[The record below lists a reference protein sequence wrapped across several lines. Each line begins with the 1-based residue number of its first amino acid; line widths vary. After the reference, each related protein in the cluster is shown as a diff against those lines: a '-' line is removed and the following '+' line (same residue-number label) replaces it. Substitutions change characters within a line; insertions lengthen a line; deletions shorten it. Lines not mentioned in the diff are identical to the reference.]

1 MSTKPCPQC
10 GSVVPAQ
17 ARFCGQC
24 GRTFN
29 AEAAPNPAARTVPT
43 TVDEA
48 TADPPPVEPAPAP
61 RPHAGVATMFGHAA
75 VAPGA
80 APVAGAAPLAVPG
93 AAPALGMDP
102 LGAAPTPRRPAA
114 PTALGPAVAP
124 PPATFA
130 KTTFDPSP
138 YGAAQAAPESV
149 AVSQRPT
156 VVAPPPEA
164 ETKPVLAQTL
174 ADPQVAERARE
185 ILALAEAV
193 KPTPVTPGP
202 SANDPPAPRPAP
214 ALGKTML
221 LGGEA
226 PAAVAVPEP
235 APAIDTSPL
244 SKSVVAPS
252 AGALLAPAGSVQ
264 SAPNASPAAIA
275 GPAPAPAPA
284 ATAAQ
289 ALGAPG
295 SDKQTMFGMPAVGLP
310 APVAQP
316 TPPAAIPPAFKT
328 MLGVALP
335 GIAPTHEKPPAQP
348 APAQRAGTLL
358 GVAAPGIA
366 PSAAQ
371 VHPAHPAHR
380 FEPPAAPAPPIVP
393 APAPLVVEPL
403 PEAPRVPKKK
413 GIPAV
418 AVVGIVFVLVAI
430 IGTGAALVILR
441 AGAPLSAQP
450 QLDETGKES
459 LRIRCESCPDG
470 TVISLGAS
478 SSKVDG
484 AATILPLPAPL
495 SIGDNDLEMTIDR
508 PPPGRDETVKV
519 HVPVAYRVKADLST
533 LTVAPAAIT
542 VRVEALA
549 GTEVT
554 VDGKPVALDASGKG
568 WHAIDVSSEVEGPSD
583 DQKTIDKK
591 VPFTIKAKGAAAPE
605 NGQLVVRTGVAP
617 LLLDAPG
624 RELYTDRPTGNIAGQ
639 VKPGGT
645 VLVDG
650 QNVAVDAQGRFG
662 VRVELPADGEK
673 TLTIVANAPP
683 LAPRTVRSKLVRV
696 ASLDAA
702 AKTIDAKSP
711 LTFDA
716 YGSDPA
722 SKVGQLATVDG
733 EIQEIRVGQGH
744 TVMAVEDKKTCTAS
758 KGACV
763 VRVVHGEEI
772 KAARGDSVRAYG
784 RIEGTAT
791 LNGQTIPDLEGAL
804 VLTKAAKK

>member
-1 MSTKPCPQC
+1 M
-10 GSVVPAQ
+10 
-17 ARFCGQC
+17 
-24 GRTFN
+24 
-29 AEAAPNPAARTVPT
+29 
-43 TVDEA
+43 
-48 TADPPPVEPAPAP
+48 DPP
-61 RPHAGVATMFGHAA
+61 
-75 VAPGA
+75 
-80 APVAGAAPLAVPG
+80 
-93 AAPALGMDP
+93 
-102 LGAAPTPRRPAA
+102 GAAPTPRRPAA
-114 PTALGPAVAP
+114 PTALGPAVAS

-130 KTTFDPSP
+130 KTTFDPAP
-138 YGAAQAAPESV
+138 YGAAQAGPEST

-156 VVAPPPEA
+156 VVVPPPEA
-164 ETKPVLAQTL
+164 ETKPVLAQTI

-185 ILALAEAV
+185 IRELALAEAA
-193 KPTPVTPGP
+193 KPNPETPGP
-202 SANDPPAPRPAP
+202 TAKDAAPRPAP
-214 ALGKTML
+214 AFGKTMV

-226 PAAVAVPEP
+226 PAAVPAPAP

-244 SKSVVAPS
+244 SKSVLAPT
-252 AGALLAPAGSVQ
+252 GALPASAGSVQ
-264 SAPNASPAAIA
+264 SAPVGSPALQVAPVPV
-275 GPAPAPAPA
+275 PAP

-310 APVAQP
+310 APAPQP
-316 TPPAAIPPAFKT
+316 PPAAAIPPAFKT

-366 PSAAQ
+366 PSAAH
-371 VHPAHPAHR
+371 VPPAYAAPR
-380 FEPPAAPAPPIVP
+380 FEPPAAPAPPVVP
-393 APAPLVVEPL
+393 APPPLVVEPL

-418 AVVGIVFVLVAI
+418 AVVGIVFALVAI
-430 IGTGAALVILR
+430 IGTVAALVILR

-478 SSKVDG
+478 SSKVEG
-484 AATILPLPAPL
+484 AATLLPLPAPL

-519 HVPVAYRVKADLST
+519 HVPVAYRVKADLSS

-554 VDGKPVALDASGKG
+554 VDGKPVVLDASGKG

-583 DQKTIDKK
+583 DQKTIDKQI
-591 VPFTIKAKGAAAPE
+591 PFTIKAKGAAAPE

-617 LLLDAPG
+617 LHLDAPG

-673 TLTIVANAPP
+673 TLTLVANAPP

-716 YGSDPA
+716 YGSDPG
-722 SKVGQLATVDG
+722 SKVGQLAMVDG
-733 EIQEIRVGQGH
+733 EVQDVRVGQGH
-744 TVMAVEDKKTCTAS
+744 TVMAVEDKKSCTAK

-772 KAARGDSVRAYG
+772 KVARGDSVRAYG
-784 RIEGTAT
+784 RIQGTAT
-791 LNGQTIPDLEGAL
+791 LNGQMIPDLEGAL

>member
-24 GRTFN
+24 GRTFDVG
-29 AEAAPNPAARTVPT
+29 AAPNPAPRTVPT

-48 TADPPPVEPAPAP
+48 TADPPPVEPAPPPP
-61 RPHAGVATMFGHAA
+61 RAHAGIATMFGHAA

-80 APVAGAAPLAVPG
+80 APVAAPG
-93 AAPALGMDP
+93 LGMDP
-102 LGAAPTPRRPAA
+102 PAAAPTPRRPAA
-114 PTALGPAVAP
+114 PTAVGHAVAP

-130 KTTFDPSP
+130 KTTFDPAP
-138 YGAAQAAPESV
+138 YGAAQAASEST

-156 VVAPPPEA
+156 VVAPPLEA
-164 ETKPVLAQTL
+164 EVKPVLAQTL
-174 ADPQVAERARE
+174 ADPEVADRARE
-185 ILALAEAV
+185 IREVALAEAV
-193 KPTPVTPGP
+193 KPTPDAPGP
-202 SANDPPAPRPAP
+202 TASDPAPRPAQ
-214 ALGKTML
+214 AFGKTMVF
-221 LGGEA
+221 GGEA
-226 PAAVAVPEP
+226 PAAP
-235 APAIDTSPL
+235 APTPAIDTSPL

-252 AGALLAPAGSVQ
+252 GALPAHAESVQ
-264 SAPNASPAAIA
+264 SAPV
-275 GPAPAPAPA
+275 GPPPLQVAPVP
-284 ATAAQ
+284 AQ

-310 APVAQP
+310 PPAPQP
-316 TPPAAIPPAFKT
+316 SAPAAIPPAFKT

-335 GIAPTHEKPPAQP
+335 GIAPTHEKPPAQQ

-371 VHPAHPAHR
+371 VLPAHAVPR

-393 APAPLVVEPL
+393 APPPLVVEPL
-403 PEAPRVPKKK
+403 PDAPRVPKKK

-430 IGTGAALVILR
+430 IGTVATLVILR

-478 SSKVDG
+478 SAKVEG

-495 SIGDNDLEMTIDR
+495 SIGDNALEMTIDR
-508 PPPGRDETVKV
+508 PAPGRDETVKV
-519 HVPVAYRVKADLST
+519 HVPVAYRVKADLSS
-533 LTVAPAAIT
+533 LTVAPATIT

-583 DQKTIDKK
+583 DQKTIDKQI
-591 VPFTIKAKGAAAPE
+591 PFTIKAKAAAAPE
-605 NGQLVVRTGVAP
+605 DGQLVVRTGVAP
-617 LLLDAPG
+617 LHLDAPG

-673 TLTIVANAPP
+673 TLTIVASAPP

-702 AKTIDAKSP
+702 ARTIDAKSP

-716 YGSDPA
+716 YGSDPG
-722 SKVGQLATVDG
+722 SKIGQLAMVDG
-733 EIQEIRVGQGH
+733 EIQDVRVGQGH
-744 TVMAVEDKKTCTAS
+744 TVMAVEDKKSCTAT

-772 KAARGDSVRAYG
+772 KAARGAHVRAYG
-784 RIEGTAT
+784 RIQGTAT